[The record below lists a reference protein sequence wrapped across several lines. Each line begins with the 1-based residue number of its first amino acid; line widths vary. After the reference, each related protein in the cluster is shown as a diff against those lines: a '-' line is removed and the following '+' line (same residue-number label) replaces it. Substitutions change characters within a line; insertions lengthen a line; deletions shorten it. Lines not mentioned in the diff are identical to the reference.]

1 MSRAESGNKSSKDA
15 GKRNQVAFPPRSD
28 CKYAE
33 FTSVCQTTPCKAPY
47 NTTMGGVMQINR
59 RGIQSI
65 HVPNHFSISTLYAI
79 SYKPCNPST
88 LHQANHHRAISQPN
102 QKHQQHFETV
112 IQGLEKP
119 ENDFLQKIWSQMCH
133 QVRRSCC
140 QQAVIHTVHESCHV

>member
-1 MSRAESGNKSSKDA
+1 MTVLLGSLQATPFL
-15 GKRNQVAFPPRSD
+15 VAFPLRSD
-28 CKYAE
+28 CKYAD

-112 IQGLEKP
+112 IQGLERP
-119 ENDFLQKIWSQMCH
+119 ENDFLQKNLEPNVPPSPAQLLPT
-133 QVRRSCC
+133 SG
-140 QQAVIHTVHESCHV
+140 HTHRP